1 MWTALADVVLSCVR
15 PGYVI
20 GLLLA
25 CVLWRLYSVQSTEH
39 VWNLAHQE
47 KRFCLHNSSL
57 WESLSNQLSLPT
69 SLSDVTVA
77 LGQLLLFL
85 IYSFKMGRIAKEV
98 WGQTLCFIGLI
109 GLCLTCGLPMWRTTY
124 FIGANIVTGQI
135 VWDGLWMNCVMQST
149 GQMQCKI
156 QSSVMSLTQDL
167 QAAQA
172 LIVIAIL
179 IAFAGILM
187 TFIGAQCT
195 SCLKNESTMAKLVIC
210 GGVLC
215 IVAAVVCLIPVCWS
229 AAFTITDYSNVLVP
243 TSQKREIG
251 GSVYIGWGTSFVL
264 LLGGIILCTSCPP
277 NEMQQNNPN
286 TYPYQGPFMGP
297 AGHYMPPKTYP
308 PSVTYSGTY
317 VPGKPYV
324 APSTYSAVPR
334 QYM

>member
-1 MWTALADVVLSCVR
+1 
-15 PGYVI
+15 
-20 GLLLA
+20 
-25 CVLWRLYSVQSTEH
+25 
-39 VWNLAHQE
+39 
-47 KRFCLHNSSL
+47 
-57 WESLSNQLSLPT
+57 
-69 SLSDVTVA
+69 
-77 LGQLLLFL
+77 
-85 IYSFKMGRIAKEV
+85 MGRIAKEV
-98 WGQTLCFIGLI
+98 WGQILCFIGLI

-187 TFIGAQCT
+187 TFIGARCT

-277 NEMQQNNPN
+277 NDMQQNNPN
-286 TYPYQGPFMGP
+286 TYPYQGPFLGP

-324 APSTYSAVPR
+324 TPSTYSAVPR